1 MKDVEFVEDKK
12 FFTKLK
18 PKEKI
23 PETGF
28 EGWFYKHIPG
38 KLSTKRFILATI
50 VILLF
55 VLSAVFLML
64 GRFNR
69 YDL

>member
-38 KLSTKRFILATI
+38 KYSTKKTLLAVL
-50 VILLF
+50 VISLF
-55 VLSAVFLML
+55 VLSAIFIML

-69 YDL
+69 YEL